1 LTRCCQRGDVLL
13 RRDDVVD
20 VGGGGLRER
29 DVLPTG
35 SGSSWNWWGSDEP
48 VDQRR
53 RPRAQ
58 GRPLIAA
65 LLSCLLPGAGQ
76 LYLGHRR
83 RGAAMLTVT
92 VLCLA
97 IGVGLWSEPTAV
109 SRMLVQPRA
118 LLALLVADAGLLVFR
133 VVAVLD
139 AYLLATRGG
148 DRTSRPEPGRWHRGA
163 AAGLAVVVA
172 LTAAPHAA
180 AAYYDLQA
188 YDLVTSV
195 FNGGDPG
202 WQARD
207 RARHSTGNG
216 LVTALP
222 GRVTVLLLGG
232 DAGPGRQG
240 LRTDTMIVASFEVA
254 TGKVSLFGLP
264 RNLVRVPLPDGPAAD
279 HFGECRCFPRL
290 LNELY
295 AFAEVERPDLFP
307 HSRRPGIAAVAGAAE
322 ELLGLPIDHYAL
334 VDLLGFVDVIDAL
347 DGVTVSNGKPLRI
360 EIDRLGREG
369 GTPAFEL
376 QPGRRHLDGFT
387 ALAYSRSRE
396 TTSDYD
402 RMQRQRCVLGS
413 LARQTDPSELLT
425 AFPSLVKVLKRSVI
439 TDIPAGRLPSLIEAA
454 GDQRAK
460 VAALGFTPPTYN
472 LGWSSGYPI
481 PNVPKIQSAVRRML
495 SPAATTTTVAPD
507 GGSST
512 TTAPPTTAGNRAT
525 TPKRR
530 PACTTVG

>member
-1 LTRCCQRGDVLL
+1 VATFCHGVAASSTA
-13 RRDDVVD
+13 
-20 VGGGGLRER
+20 GGGRLREP
-29 DVLPTG
+29 DVLPSGGG
-35 SGSSWNWWGSDEP
+35 SKWDWWGSQEP
-48 VDQRR
+48 VDRRLRPGRR
-53 RPRAQ
+53 RP
-58 GRPLIAA
+58 LVAA

-83 RGAAMLTVT
+83 RGAAMVAVT
-92 VLCLA
+92 VVCLA
-97 IGVGLWSEPTAV
+97 AAAGLWSEPTAV
-109 SRMLVQPRA
+109 SRMLVQPSA

-148 DRTSRPEPGRWHRGA
+148 GRTRRPAAGTRRRGV
-163 AAGLAVVVA
+163 AAGLAAVLA

-188 YDLVTSV
+188 YDLLTSV
-195 FNGGDPG
+195 FSGGDRQWG
-202 WQARD
+202 ARGRD
-207 RARHSTGNG
+207 RHATGNG
-216 LVTALP
+216 LVTAVP

-232 DAGPGRQG
+232 DAGPGRRG
-240 LRTDTMIVASFEVA
+240 LRTDSMMVASFEVA
-254 TGKVSLFGLP
+254 TGKVALFGLP
-264 RNLVRVPLPDGPAAD
+264 RNLVQVPLPDGPAAD

-295 AFAEVERPDLFP
+295 AFAQDERPDLFP
-307 HSRRPGIAAVAGAAE
+307 HSQRPGIAAVAGVAE

-347 DGVTVSNGKPLRI
+347 GGVTVNNAKPLRV

-369 GTPAFEL
+369 GTPAFKL
-376 QPGRRHLDGFT
+376 QPGRRHLNGFT

-425 AFPSLVKVLKRSVI
+425 AFPRLVKVLKRSVA
-439 TDIPAGRLPSLIEAA
+439 TDIPAGRLPSLVEAA
-454 GDQRAK
+454 GDRRAT
-460 VAALGFTPPTYN
+460 VATIGFTPPTYN
-472 LGWSSGYPI
+472 SGWSSGYPI
-481 PNVPKIQSAVRRML
+481 PSVPKIQNAVRRML
-495 SPAATTTTVAPD
+495 GHTAATTTTVTPD
-507 GGSST
+507 GGVTAST
-512 TTAPPTTAGNRAT
+512 RAPPASAGDRAT
-525 TPKRR
+525 PRR
-530 PACTTVG
+530 KPACTTVG